1 MDKSHWFSVIP
12 TQPFAS
18 SEQRSMSSAGR
29 LAGRGEVREGK
40 RGKKDKQGK
49 FRRSLLNSCFARLRA
64 KTSGE
69 TRRSLPPPADTL
81 RARAA
86 REGKR
91 KGAGAGQRAPPAGCH
106 PAPCHPS
113 RVTPPVS
120 PSVSPSRPRSWRDAG
135 SGVAVK
141 QSLRERAASTRGSGR
156 APNPCDKRIT
166 DPWVPN
172 PAADGALF

>member
-1 MDKSHWFSVIP
+1 
-12 TQPFAS
+12 
-18 SEQRSMSSAGR
+18 MSSAGR

-40 RGKKDKQGK
+40 RGKKKDKQGK

-106 PAPCHPS
+106 PAPCHPA
-113 RVTPPVS
+113 RVTVRVTLAS
-120 PSVSPSRPRSWRDAG
+120 PQLEGRGERSRGEAEPS
-135 SGVAVK
+135 
-141 QSLRERAASTRGSGR
+141 
-156 APNPCDKRIT
+156 
-166 DPWVPN
+166 
-172 PAADGALF
+172 